1 MNIENTQSQM
11 RKGVLEFCILSIIQ
25 REEAYP
31 SDIIEEMKKAHL
43 NILEGTLYPLLTRL
57 KNADLLAYRWV
68 ESSGGP
74 PRKYFS
80 LTEKGAAFY
89 KELENTWREM
99 SDSVERVIG
108 NKKELNLPAE
118 GRRVEE
124 VEGVEVVEGKADVQS
139 QPEQSANPEPSSKDE
154 NIHPTTDQA

>member
-124 VEGVEVVEGKADVQS
+124 VEGVEVVEGKADLQS

>member
-89 KELENTWREM
+89 KELEMTWRGM

-108 NKKELNLPAE
+108 NKKVEGVEGLNLPAE
-118 GRRVEE
+118 GR
-124 VEGVEVVEGKADVQS
+124 VVEGKADVHQ
-139 QPEQSANPEPSSKDE
+139 QPEQSTNTEASSTDE
-154 NIHPTTDQA
+154 NNHLPNDKA